1 VAKHHVAFGVIIT
14 FLCFRVVIDKINS
27 SPSLDYKKDLF
38 EGERMACASSDEEDI
53 VENLFLDFE
62 TDEEDDEGDL
72 TK

>member
-1 VAKHHVAFGVIIT
+1 VCYRI
-14 FLCFRVVIDKINS
+14 VIDAINF